1 MFTIHAPQNQVFLPR
16 SSRQRLFSALFAI
29 AISVLFLMQ
38 LNRDFI
44 LKIVPTTTLQS
55 NVMLLSFLQSPIPKT
70 RLSIPPVQKTPA
82 LASPTTIRAL
92 EPQKIRNNKVQST
105 SEVPSIQS
113 SPGARTER
121 ELIEVFPDVPNSI
134 PTLPSSSTQGQTST
148 FKYDSTSARQA
159 YEASKSDIQKLAEKS
174 GTTLADPKLTKHD
187 KFQQAANRA
196 AKPDCLRQGGS
207 ILSLFVVAYQ
217 VATDHCK

>member
-1 MFTIHAPQNQVFLPR
+1 MFTIHATQNQVFLPR

-29 AISVLFLMQ
+29 TISVLFLMQ

-44 LKIVPTTTLQS
+44 VKIVPTTTLQS
-55 NVMLLSFLQSPIPKT
+55 NVMLLSFLQRPIPTIKP
-70 RLSIPPVQKTPA
+70 SIRPLQKTPA
-82 LASPTTIRAL
+82 FASPTTIRAL

-105 SEVPSIQS
+105 SEVPSIQTS
-113 SPGARTER
+113 AGTRTEH
-121 ELIEVFPDVPNSI
+121 ELIEVFPDVPNTT
-134 PTLPSSSTQGQTST
+134 PALPASSTQIQTST
-148 FKYDSTSARQA
+148 LKYDSTSVRQA
-159 YEASKSDIQKLAEKS
+159 YEASKSDIQKMAEKS
-174 GTTLADPKLTKHD
+174 GATLEDPKLTKHD
-187 KFQQAANRA
+187 KFQQAASRA

>member
-1 MFTIHAPQNQVFLPR
+1 MFTIHAPQNQILLPR

-44 LKIVPTTTLQS
+44 VKAVPTTTLQS

-70 RLSIPPVQKTPA
+70 KPSIPPVQKTPA

-92 EPQKIRNNKVQST
+92 EPRKIRNNKVQT
-105 SEVPSIQS
+105 TNEALSIQA
-113 SPGARTER
+113 SPGTRTER
-121 ELIEVFPDVPNSI
+121 ELIEVFPDVPNTT
-134 PTLPSSSTQGQTST
+134 PTLPTSSTQVQTSSL
-148 FKYDSTSARQA
+148 KYDSASVRQA
-159 YEASKSDIQKLAEKS
+159 YEASKSDIQKMAEKS
-174 GTTLADPKLTKHD
+174 GTPLEDPKLTKHD